1 MKNTFST
8 IKSFSFLFH
17 NSEKEMKTDVQK
29 KDLKGN
35 VKYLKEFVYY
45 AKEEYGAVVIE
56 RFLKEEFLIL
66 IVKENF

>member
-1 MKNTFST
+1 
-8 IKSFSFLFH
+8 
-17 NSEKEMKTDVQK
+17 MKTDVQK